1 MKVNSLNMEKI
12 NNLYLPWILLLIYLN
27 KIAVNYTK
35 TRAEKYLDNA
45 YSPLPDIIQGNFPNL
60 DIKIPDKLLF
70 LTISYTIIS
79 IIWNWDF
86 IIVNEQLFILLST
99 FSIRPFFCC
108 LTILPACMPKQEENR
123 SLYDTLCLSTHD
135 LMFSGHTCVF
145 VFMGKI
151 INGYT
156 GYIIGY
162 ILPITLIMSKLHYSI
177 DVFVSMFVYN
187 YIDLFITSLNN

>member
-1 MKVNSLNMEKI
+1 MI
-12 NNLYLPWILLLIYLN
+12 DIIYLPWILIVGYLHTLC
-27 KIAVNYTK
+27 VSYTK
-35 TRAEKYLDNA
+35 ERAEKYLRFP
-45 YSPLPDIIQGNFPNL
+45 YSPLPDILQEKLPTI
-60 DIKIPDKLLF
+60 DTRTPDKLLF
-70 LTISYTIIS
+70 ISMLYTVINVV
-79 IIWNWDF
+79 WNQKYG
-86 IIVNEQLFILLST
+86 IVNDEIVSLLCI
-99 FSIRPFFCC
+99 FSIRPLFCC
-108 LTILPACMPKQEENR
+108 LTILPSCMPKPKKV
-123 SLYDTLCLSTHD
+123 SLYGDLFLSTHD

-162 ILPITLIMSKLHYSI
+162 ILPITLIMSKIHYSI

>member
-1 MKVNSLNMEKI
+1 MTI
-12 NNLYLPWILLLIYLN
+12 NIILYLPWILVLIYLN
-27 KIAVNYTK
+27 KHAANYTK
-35 TRAEKYLDNA
+35 NRAEKYFDNA
-45 YSPLPDIIQGNFPNL
+45 YLPLPDIIQENFPNL
-60 DIKIPDKLLF
+60 DIKTPDKLLF
-70 LTISYTIIS
+70 ITIFYTIIFV
-79 IIWNWDF
+79 ILNKDF
-86 IIVNEQLFILLST
+86 EIVNEQLFILLST

-108 LTILPACMPKQEENR
+108 LTILPACMPKQEGER

-135 LMFSGHTCVF
+135 LMFSGHTCLF
-145 VFMGKI
+145 IFMGKI

-162 ILPITLIMSKLHYSI
+162 ILPIILIMSKVHYSI

>member
-1 MKVNSLNMEKI
+1 MESI
-12 NNLYLPWILLLIYLN
+12 NNLYLPWILLLICLN
-27 KIAVNYTK
+27 RLAANYTK
-35 TRAEKYLDNA
+35 NQAEKYLDNA
-45 YSPLPDIIQGNFPNL
+45 YSPLPDIIQENFPNL
-60 DIKIPDKLLF
+60 DIKTPDKLLF
-70 LTISYTIIS
+70 VMIFYTVITVL
-79 IIWNWDF
+79 WNRDF
-86 IIVNEQLFILLST
+86 ILLNNQLFILLST

-108 LTILPACMPKQEENR
+108 LTILPACMPKQEGER

-135 LMFSGHTCVF
+135 LMFSGHTCLF
-145 VFMGKI
+145 IFMGKI

-162 ILPITLIMSKLHYSI
+162 ILPFTLIMSKIHYSI